1 MTEDTSHHHPE
12 PTGQTPPLS
21 IDQLT
26 AGWERVR
33 DRLRTDLGDNAWRHW
48 IKNLQFIEKAG
59 ASIILGAESKLATSR
74 VSGQYTD
81 RLRANFKLEWPEVDN
96 VEIRHVHRTATMP
109 PKPARASGQ
118 PASSVRARAMDD
130 FEDFG
135 GRLDPRMTF
144 DNFVVEKPN

>member
-59 ASIILGAESKLATSR
+59 ASIILGAESKLCNSQQMRTEKRQRTQTNKRKSNKMQ
-74 VSGQYTD
+74 S
-81 RLRANFKLEWPEVDN
+81 NFRFQLE
-96 VEIRHVHRTATMP
+96 
-109 PKPARASGQ
+109 
-118 PASSVRARAMDD
+118 
-130 FEDFG
+130 FG
-135 GRLDPRMTF
+135 ETRGDSLAF
-144 DNFVVEKPN
+144 FV